1 MQKPRSLRKQKIDY
15 DCEHEHE
22 QDSRYT
28 REAYGAVTKCEM
40 KSAGTFTSCIR
51 ASCKASSMAE
61 IVRHRLSELRE
72 FVMQT

>member
-28 REAYGAVTKCEM
+28 PREAYGAVTKCEM
-40 KSAGTFTSCIR
+40 KSARYLCVVDPGFLYSFSDLLTISG
-51 ASCKASSMAE
+51 
-61 IVRHRLSELRE
+61 V
-72 FVMQT
+72 

>member
-1 MQKPRSLRKQKIDY
+1 MPNSNAKPRSLRKQKIDY

-40 KSAGTFTSCIR
+40 KSTRYLYVVYPGFLNSFSDFLTISG
-51 ASCKASSMAE
+51 
-61 IVRHRLSELRE
+61 L
-72 FVMQT
+72 

>member
-1 MQKPRSLRKQKIDY
+1 MQKPRSVRKQKIDY

-40 KSAGTFTSCIR
+40 KSARYLYVVYPGLLYSFSDFLT
-51 ASCKASSMAE
+51 
-61 IVRHRLSELRE
+61 LSGL
-72 FVMQT
+72 